1 MAKGTKEVIDW
12 SKVDEQ
18 LEAGATGTEIAAQL
32 GVHEDTLYRHVQR
45 EKGVAF
51 AAYRAQKRAKGDSA
65 LRLAQHKC
73 ALDGNTTMLIWL
85 GKQRLE
91 QSNDPK
97 PADSFNGSL
106 VQIVEYLRSLDN
118 DNDQV
123 S

>member
-32 GVHEDTLYRHVQR
+32 GIHEDTLYRHVQR
-45 EKGVAF
+45 DKGVAF

-73 ALDGNTTMLIWL
+73 ALEGNTTMLIWL

-97 PADSFNGSL
+97 SSDSFNGNL
-106 VQIVEYLRSLDN
+106 AQLLEYIKTLDS
-118 DNDQV
+118 NDQPMP
-123 S
+123 